1 MRKIMTI
8 NPKGGCGKTTLA
20 TNIASYFAQE
30 GFNVTLADYDLQQ
43 SSMDWLKA
51 RPEEYPDIV
60 GVNATE
66 AGTKVPR
73 NTNFLIMDAPAA
85 VHGNDLAN
93 MVKKAETLVIPVLPS
108 PVDMRACAHF
118 IKELLTVGKVSRK
131 QTKMVVVANRA
142 REYTIAYHQ
151 LEAFLSALKIPF
163 ITTLRDSQAYIRA
176 ADQGLGIFELPPSSV
191 YTDLEQWDPLV
202 RWLKS
207 KRSIPA

>member
-20 TNIASYFAQE
+20 TNMASYFVQE
-30 GFNVTLADYDLQQ
+30 GYNVTLADYDLQQ
-43 SSMDWLKA
+43 SSMDWLKV
-51 RPEEYPDIV
+51 RPEEYPDIH
-60 GVNATE
+60 GIDATSGPVK
-66 AGTKVPR
+66 APR
-73 NTNFLIMDAPAA
+73 STNFLIMDAPAA
-85 VHGNDLAN
+85 VHGAELAE

-131 QTKMVVVANRA
+131 QTRMVVVANRA

-151 LEAFLSALKIPF
+151 LEAFLGALKIPF
-163 ITTLRDSQAYIRA
+163 ITTLRDSQSYIRA
-176 ADQGLGIFELPPSSV
+176 ADQGLGIFELAPSSV
-191 YTDLEQWDPLV
+191 YTDLEQWEPLV